1 MGFCVGDFI
10 LVLWLEYDLNV
21 FFKRIVKWV
30 MVLGG
35 RDLVVSGCYVIV
47 GSIFGKD

>member
-1 MGFCVGDFI
+1 MGLCVGESI

-21 FFKRIVKWV
+21 FPKRTVKWV

-35 RDLVVSGCYVIV
+35 RDPIVSGCYAIV
-47 GSIFGKD
+47 GSILGKD